1 MLENKTTP
9 PEELS
14 QGSSQQVSAGLR
26 HPVLPLALLVILA
39 LGLRL
44 CNIGATSL
52 WIDEIYSFMVANVHP
67 VPETLHPVIR
77 PARDFYVQFLA
88 WQPMNIDTLIELL
101 KINVHMPLY
110 YLLINPWLG
119 VFGNDA
125 VGLRSFSALFSTLCL
140 LPVYALGV
148 AFGGKRTG
156 LLAAF
161 AAAVIP
167 FQIYFGQEGRM
178 YALTLFWACCSALA
192 FWKTLHSKKPL
203 RWGLLHAATTAL
215 GMLSHYLFAFY
226 ILFQAAYA
234 MIWLVKTR
242 DFKRMACFGFTL
254 LGLLGV
260 AIGWAPIY
268 RIQQQGINDEYHF
281 AKGLTD
287 WSRYATSLVW
297 QPLVTV
303 AGDNTKERVFYLPFT
318 VLLLAFYFLGSNLGR
333 FFKPD
338 SREHPPAMKTDGFT
352 FQREGFLL
360 AWVFVPLL
368 AQIGYDLLKQTHT
381 VVVDRYV
388 MLISPA
394 MVLLVALALS
404 RIFETGRKRLA
415 LGLLAGML
423 ALGIANVWNP
433 SPFRD
438 EHNKKDLNKKF
449 AYMLHN
455 VRPDDL
461 VFVNGPMG
469 APGLAAYYLNKTRPG
484 QPMIYWINTYRG
496 QQVPL
501 PEKALFSPYRRVW
514 LFRNRANNER
524 GLQTAKE
531 HIRAMFP
538 RLLETEEKNDWWLL
552 SR

>member
-1 MLENKTTP
+1 MR
-9 PEELS
+9 
-14 QGSSQQVSAGLR
+14 LR
-26 HPVLPLALLVILA
+26 PTALPLALLVMLA

-44 CNIGATSL
+44 FNIGATSL

-67 VPETLHPVIR
+67 LPETLQPAIR
-77 PARDFYVQFLA
+77 PVRDFYAQHLA
-88 WQPMNIDTLIELL
+88 WQPMNINALIELL
-101 KINVHMPLY
+101 KVNVHMPLY
-110 YLLINPWLG
+110 YLLLNPWLG
-119 VFGNDA
+119 IFGNDA

-140 LPVYALGV
+140 FPLYALG
-148 AFGGKRTG
+148 AALGGRRTG

-178 YALTLFWACCSALA
+178 YALTLFWACGSALA
-192 FWKTLHSKKPL
+192 FWKTLYSEKPL
-203 RWGLLHAATTAL
+203 RWGLLHAATTTL
-215 GMLSHYLFAFY
+215 GMLSHYMFAFY
-226 ILFQAAYA
+226 LFFQTAYTLV
-234 MIWLVKTR
+234 WLVKTH

-254 LGLLGV
+254 LGMLGV

-268 RIQQQGINDEYHF
+268 RIQQQGIHDDYHF
-281 AKGLTD
+281 AKGLAD
-287 WSRYATSLVW
+287 WPRYATSLAW

-303 AGDNTKERVFYLPFT
+303 AGDNTKERIFYLPFT
-318 VLLLAFYFLGSNLGR
+318 VLLLVFYFLGNKLAR
-333 FFKPD
+333 FFQRGRRGHQAAPKI
-338 SREHPPAMKTDGFT
+338 DGFA
-352 FQREGFLL
+352 FPREGFLL
-360 AWVFVPLL
+360 VWIFAPLL

-394 MVLLVALALS
+394 MVLLVALALN
-404 RIFETGRKRLA
+404 RIVETGRKRLA
-415 LGLLAGML
+415 YGLLAGML
-423 ALGIANVWNP
+423 ALGVANVWNP

-438 EHNKKDLNKKF
+438 EHNKKDLNQKF

-455 VRPDDL
+455 AQPDDL

-484 QPMIYWINTYRG
+484 QPMVYWINTYRG
-496 QQVPL
+496 QPVPL
-501 PEKALFSPYRRVW
+501 PEKSSFAPYRRVW

-531 HIRAMFP
+531 HIRTMFP